1 MRRENLA
8 VSSPEA
14 MVEPSASPARQPKW
28 VAGLLVLLL
37 AVTFAMRVWNG
48 SAGLDAGRFFDERF
62 SLRNVEM
69 ILVDG
74 STRPANAF
82 YGSLSYLPQTAA
94 LWVSQQLHELT
105 GMEIF
110 AIFNDRAGDGWSR
123 TAYFIVRLVCAIF
136 GTLSVWLTFILGRR
150 LFDARVGL
158 LGAALLSA
166 FPRHVLASTEFKPD
180 ILVVLLVA
188 LTFLW
193 SLDVVR
199 QPSLRAFLWAG
210 AGVGMA
216 VAAKYTGVGVAI
228 PLTVG
233 VLYGGWRERRTW
245 GWLIGA
251 GAASIVTFALL
262 NIHLAVI
269 IEYLPR
275 IWRIMETKGDATG
288 GSRWDVLAIEAEFLV
303 RHHRW
308 PVMLFVIAGCIGMV
322 RRAWDRGTDYLPRV
336 SAIMLLSYIFGY
348 SLLYAAATKLF
359 KGQNYLPVAVF
370 TSLLAAWAMLGAW
383 DRLVAR
389 WSGLRAWPLATLLWG
404 AFLVYAFAYPY
415 DIVYKDVVPSTQRRA
430 EKLISQNLRP
440 LQLRHVFYETL
451 ERPLVA
457 STPSGHWLPTI
468 PRDQLFEIEPR
479 RLDGSDAELFYAER
493 LESDTATEYLQR
505 ATRQGVRTVRI
516 DPAWL
521 KAHGPSLVL
530 LLHPWKMVGEPKPIA
545 LEDDGGNTY
554 RALGE
559 RPDDW
564 QATSLSIWLPLH
576 TGAAKPQQV
585 TIEGQDIP
593 LFRTRR
599 GGRRAHYTTP
609 RFILGRSTA
618 EPQTTAI
625 DGPLAPPPTD
635 AAAGGDGSESGE
647 PPTQRE
653 DLVLSFDSD
662 LRLEWAPE
670 VRVVRWNP

>member
-1 MRRENLA
+1 MRREDLA
-8 VSSPEA
+8 VSSSDAMPE
-14 MVEPSASPARQPKW
+14 SPADQATQPTW
-28 VAGLLVLLL
+28 IPWLLVLLL

-69 ILVDG
+69 ILVEG

-94 LWVSQQLHELT
+94 LWTSQWLHQLT

-110 AIFNDRAGDGWSR
+110 AIFNERAGDGWSR
-123 TAYFIVRLVCAIF
+123 TAYFIVRWVCAIF
-136 GTLSVWLTFILGRR
+136 GTLSVWLTFLLGRR

-158 LGAALLSA
+158 LGAALLAA

-199 QPSLRAFLWAG
+199 KPSLRAFLWAG

-251 GAASIVTFALL
+251 GAASVVTFALL

-288 GSRWDVLAIEAEFLV
+288 GSRWDVLVIEAEFLV

-322 RRAWDRGTDYLPRV
+322 RRAWDRSTDYLPRV
-336 SAIMLLSYIFGY
+336 SALMVLSYIFGY

-383 DRLVAR
+383 DRLAAR
-389 WSGLRAWPLATLLWG
+389 WGGLRAWPLSILLWG
-404 AFLVYAFAYPY
+404 GFLVYAFAYPY
-415 DIVYKDVVPSTQRRA
+415 DIIYNDVIPSTQRRA

-440 LQLRHVFYETL
+440 LELRHVFYETL

-457 STPSGHWLPTI
+457 STPNGHWLPTI
-468 PRDQLFEIEPR
+468 PREELFEIDTR
-479 RLDGSDAELFYAER
+479 RLDGSDAELFLAER
-493 LESDTATEYLQR
+493 LGGDSAASYLER
-505 ATRQGVRTVRI
+505 ATREGVRSVRL
-516 DPAWL
+516 DPSWF

-530 LLHPWKMVGEPKPIA
+530 LLHPWKLDGEPKAIELV
-545 LEDDGGNTY
+545 LESDGDNTY

-564 QATSLSIWLPLH
+564 QATSLSIWMPLR
-576 TGAAKPQQV
+576 TGPAKPRQV
-585 TIEGQDIP
+585 TVEGQEIP

-618 EPQTTAI
+618 SPGTDTLDVETAEEADSTEP
-625 DGPLAPPPTD
+625 G
-635 AAAGGDGSESGE
+635 
-647 PPTQRE
+647 
-653 DLVLSFDSD
+653 DLVLDFDSD
-662 LRLEWAPE
+662 LQLEWAPE
-670 VRVVRWNP
+670 VRLVRWNP